1 MTSIYDCELVG
12 GGGEKGVEHSSMFW
26 AALDLVW
33 SSRDE
38 KI

>member
-1 MTSIYDCELVG
+1 MTSIYDCDLVG
-12 GGGEKGVEHSSMFW
+12 GGGEKDAEHSSMFW